1 MTEMLDVANVDAF
14 AQQLHGSVT
23 RPDDSDYDEVRTLYN
38 AMIDKRPALIAR
50 CADRDDV
57 VAAVK
62 FGREQGLDIAIRC
75 GGHNGPG
82 LGSVNDGLV
91 IDLSGLKTVTVD
103 PDSRTAK
110 VGGGCLVGDVDAATH
125 EHGMAAPA
133 GIISTTGA
141 GGLMLGGGIGHL
153 TRKAG
158 LSIDNILGAEVVL
171 ADGSVVNANENEN
184 EDLYWALRGGGGNFG
199 VVTQLTLR
207 LHPVSMVVAGP
218 MFWSIDKSADV
229 LKWWR
234 EFILDAPEDLN
245 GFFAFATVPPAPPF
259 PEELQLQKVAGIV
272 WNWTGPEEGA
282 ADALAEARSQPGIV
296 LDGIQPM
303 PFPALN
309 SAFDEV
315 YPPGDQWFWRAD
327 FVESIPDEAVEKHAE
342 FGEKMPT
349 WKCTMHMYPID
360 EVYPPGDQ
368 WFWRA
373 DFVESIP
380 DEAVEK
386 HAEFGEKMPTWKC
399 TMHMY
404 PIDGAAHRIGPT
416 ETAWGYRN
424 ANWGAVYAG
433 VDPDRAN
440 VDAISAWSKEY
451 YEALHPSSAGGAY
464 VNMMMEEG
472 QDRVEAAYGE
482 NYARLAQIK
491 AKYDPD
497 NLFHVNQNIR
507 PAS

>member
-184 EDLYWALRGGGGNFG
+184 DDLYWALRGGGGNFG

-259 PEELQLQKVAGIV
+259 PEELHLQKVAGIV

-309 SAFDEV
+309 SAF
-315 YPPGDQWFWRAD
+315 
-327 FVESIPDEAVEKHAE
+327 
-342 FGEKMPT
+342 
-349 WKCTMHMYPID
+349 D

>member
-50 CADRDDV
+50 CVDRDDV

-184 EDLYWALRGGGGNFG
+184 DDLYWALRGGGGNFG

-259 PEELQLQKVAGIV
+259 PEELHLQKVAGIV

-360 EVYPPGDQ
+360 
-368 WFWRA
+368 
-373 DFVESIP
+373 
-380 DEAVEK
+380 
-386 HAEFGEKMPTWKC
+386 
-399 TMHMY
+399 
-404 PIDGAAHRIGPT
+404 GAAHRIGPT

-433 VDPDRAN
+433 VDPDPAN

-497 NLFHVNQNIR
+497 NLFHVNQNIQ

>member
-1 MTEMLDVANVDAF
+1 MTEMLDVAL
-14 AQQLHGSVT
+14 QGSVT
-23 RPDDSDYDEVRTLYN
+23 RPGDSDYDEVRALYN

-50 CADRDDV
+50 CANRDDV
-57 VAAVK
+57 VAAVN

-82 LGSVNDGLV
+82 LGSVDDGLV
-91 IDLSGLKTVTVD
+91 IDLSGLKGITVD
-103 PDSRTAK
+103 PDARTAT

-141 GGLMLGGGIGHL
+141 SGLMLGGGIGHL

-184 EDLYWALRGGGGNFG
+184 DDLYWALRGGGGNFG

-207 LHPVSMVVAGP
+207 LHPVSNVVAGP

-229 LKWWR
+229 LKWYR

-259 PEELQLQKVAGIV
+259 PEELHLQKVAGIV

-282 ADALAEARSQPGIV
+282 DEALAEARSQPGIV

-303 PFPALN
+303 PLPALN
-309 SAFDEV
+309 SAFDEL
-315 YPPGDQWFWRAD
+315 YPPGDQWYWRAD

-342 FGEKMPT
+342 FGEQMPT
-349 WKCTMHMYPID
+349 WKCTMHLYPIN
-360 EVYPPGDQ
+360 
-368 WFWRA
+368 
-373 DFVESIP
+373 
-380 DEAVEK
+380 
-386 HAEFGEKMPTWKC
+386 
-399 TMHMY
+399 
-404 PIDGAAHRIGPT
+404 GAAHRVGPT
-416 ETAWGYRN
+416 ETPWGYRN

-433 VDPDRAN
+433 VDPDPAN
-440 VDAISAWSKEY
+440 VEAIGAWSRGY
-451 YEALHPSSAGGAY
+451 HEALHPFSAGGAY

-482 NYARLAQIK
+482 NYARLAKIK

-497 NLFHVNQNIR
+497 NLFHVNQNIK
-507 PAS
+507 PAG

>member
-14 AQQLHGSVT
+14 ARTLNGSVT
-23 RPDDSDYDEVRTLYN
+23 SPSDSDYDEIRTLYN

-50 CADRDDV
+50 CASRDDV

-82 LGSVNDGLV
+82 LGSVDDGLV
-91 IDLSGLKTVTVD
+91 IDLSGLKAITVD

-171 ADGSVVNANENEN
+171 ADGSVVNASESEN
-184 EDLYWALRGGGGNFG
+184 EDLYWAIRGGGGNFG

-207 LHPVSMVVAGP
+207 LHPVSNVVAGP

-229 LKWWR
+229 LRWYR

-259 PEELQLQKVAGIV
+259 PEALHMQKVAGIV

-282 ADALAEARSQPGIV
+282 DDALAEARSQPGIV

-309 SAFDEV
+309 TAFDAL
-315 YPPGDQWFWRAD
+315 YPPGDQWYWRAD

-342 FGEKMPT
+342 FGEKLPT
-349 WKCTMHMYPID
+349 WKSTMHMYPIN
-360 EVYPPGDQ
+360 
-368 WFWRA
+368 
-373 DFVESIP
+373 
-380 DEAVEK
+380 
-386 HAEFGEKMPTWKC
+386 
-399 TMHMY
+399 
-404 PIDGAAHRIGPT
+404 GAAHRVGPT
-416 ETAWGYRN
+416 DTPWGYRN
-424 ANWGAVYAG
+424 ANWGAVFAG
-433 VDPDRAN
+433 VDPDPAN

-451 YEALHPSSAGGAY
+451 YEALHPFSAGGAY

-482 NYARLAQIK
+482 NYARLAKVK
-491 AKYDPD
+491 AEYDPD
-497 NLFHVNQNIR
+497 NLFHVNQNIK
-507 PAS
+507 PAG

>member
-184 EDLYWALRGGGGNFG
+184 DDLYWALRGGGGNFG

-259 PEELQLQKVAGIV
+259 PEELHLQKVAGIV

-282 ADALAEARSQPGIV
+282 DDALGEARSQPGIV

-309 SAFDEV
+309 SAF
-315 YPPGDQWFWRAD
+315 
-327 FVESIPDEAVEKHAE
+327 
-342 FGEKMPT
+342 
-349 WKCTMHMYPID
+349 D